1 MATTRLINKFTLWV
15 TQTASGLENK
25 WGLLPVSLLAGVVIL
40 LSSCVFV
47 WPKVALEYH
56 GIGYAELSKNI
67 FNLDQENE
75 LRYRIFSPFIGW
87 LTQMK
92 GNRFQV
98 IPWTFLVLFLSA
110 VYYEFRRMK
119 YQPAMAFLASA
130 LMGFSCSTF
139 LPLRSPGYVDPASY
153 LFIFLIFTRIKN
165 TPLVAIML
173 TLALLNHESVVFLL
187 PAIIGYHFLMHSQD
201 TSIPKTTW
209 FQHNLGRT
217 LKFAGSLGL
226 AFIPFLIY
234 RHWVNQH
241 QIVHLSL
248 SYYLSKGNILDC
260 LNVTIVYAPMAA
272 FYAFRLF
279 WFFPIWAAWKNWQN
293 KFKRKSI
300 WYAFTFMLISAQL
313 IIAYDT
319 TRLFILAF
327 PLILIGLKDLISSY
341 GENFIIRK
349 GWQLFALNLL
359 ILPYFVGR
367 DQVFHLHSGLYRLLI
382 WIIQGMP

>member
-1 MATTRLINKFTLWV
+1 MANTRLINKFTLWV

-67 FNLDQENE
+67 FNQDQENE
-75 LRYRIFSPFIGW
+75 LRYRVFSPFIGW

-98 IPWTFLVLFLSA
+98 IPWSFLILFLSA

-119 YQPAMAFLASA
+119 YQPALAFLASA
-130 LMGFSCSTF
+130 LMGFSCTTF

-153 LFIFLIFTRIKN
+153 LFIFLIFTRIRN
-165 TPLVAIML
+165 TPLVAL
-173 TLALLNHESVVFLL
+173 LLALALLNHESVVFLL
-187 PAIIGYHFLMHSQD
+187 PAILGYHFFIHLQENSRTSQ
-201 TSIPKTTW
+201 
-209 FQHNLGRT
+209 NLGDT
-217 LKFAGSLGL
+217 LKFAGSLAL
-226 AFIPFLIY
+226 AFIPFLLY

-241 QIVHLSL
+241 QTVHLSL
-248 SYYLSKGNILDC
+248 SYYLSKGNILEC
-260 LNVTIVYAPMAA
+260 LNVTLIYAPMAA

-279 WFFPIWAAWKNWQN
+279 WFFPLWAAWNNWQN
-293 KFKRKSI
+293 GLKLKSL
-300 WYAFTFMLISAQL
+300 WYALTLLLIASQL
-313 IIAYDT
+313 IIAFDT

-327 PLILIGLKDLISSY
+327 PLIIIGLTDLTKSY
-341 GENFIIRK
+341 GEKFITRK

>member
-1 MATTRLINKFTLWV
+1 MINKFTLWIS
-15 TQTASGLENK
+15 QTATGLENK

-40 LSSCVFV
+40 LPSCLFV

-75 LRYRIFSPFIGW
+75 LRYRVFSPFIGW

-98 IPWTFLVLFLSA
+98 IPWSFLILFLSA

-119 YQPAMAFLASA
+119 YQPALAFLASA
-130 LMGFSCSTF
+130 LMGFSCTTF

-153 LFIFLIFTRIKN
+153 LFIFLMFTRIRN
-165 TPLVAIML
+165 TPLVAL
-173 TLALLNHESVVFLL
+173 LLALALLNHESVVFLL
-187 PAIIGYHFLMHSQD
+187 PAILGYHFFIHLQENSRTSQ
-201 TSIPKTTW
+201 
-209 FQHNLGRT
+209 NLGDT
-217 LKFAGSLGL
+217 LKFAGSLAL
-226 AFIPFLIY
+226 AFIPFLLY

-241 QIVHLSL
+241 QTVHLSL
-248 SYYLSKGNILDC
+248 SYYLSKGNILEC
-260 LNVTIVYAPMAA
+260 LNVTLIYAPMAA

-279 WFFPIWAAWKNWQN
+279 WFFPLWAAWNNWQN
-293 KFKRKSI
+293 GLKLKSL
-300 WYAFTFMLISAQL
+300 WYALTLLLIASQL
-313 IIAYDT
+313 IIAFDT

-327 PLILIGLKDLISSY
+327 PLIIIGLTDLTKSY
-341 GENFIIRK
+341 GEKFITRK

>member
-1 MATTRLINKFTLWV
+1 MINKFTLWIS
-15 TQTASGLENK
+15 QTATGLENK

-75 LRYRIFSPFIGW
+75 LRYRVFSPFIGW

-98 IPWTFLVLFLSA
+98 IPWSFLILFLSA

-119 YQPAMAFLASA
+119 YQPALAFLASA
-130 LMGFSCSTF
+130 LMGFSCTTF

-153 LFIFLIFTRIKN
+153 LFIFLMFTRIRN
-165 TPLVAIML
+165 TPLVAL
-173 TLALLNHESVVFLL
+173 LLALALLNHESVVFLL
-187 PAIIGYHFLMHSQD
+187 PAILGYHFFIHLQENSRTSQ
-201 TSIPKTTW
+201 
-209 FQHNLGRT
+209 NLGDT
-217 LKFAGSLGL
+217 LKFAGSLAL
-226 AFIPFLIY
+226 AFIPFLLY

-241 QIVHLSL
+241 QTVHLSL
-248 SYYLSKGNILDC
+248 SYYLSKGNILEC
-260 LNVTIVYAPMAA
+260 LNVTLIYAPMAA

-279 WFFPIWAAWKNWQN
+279 WFFPLWAAWNNWQN
-293 KFKRKSI
+293 GLKLKSL
-300 WYAFTFMLISAQL
+300 WYALTLLLIASQL
-313 IIAYDT
+313 IIAFDT

-327 PLILIGLKDLISSY
+327 PLIIIGLTDLTKSY
-341 GENFIIRK
+341 GEKFITRK

>member
-1 MATTRLINKFTLWV
+1 LINKFTLWV

-40 LSSCVFV
+40 LSSCLFV

-98 IPWTFLVLFLSA
+98 IPWSFLILFLSA

-119 YQPAMAFLASA
+119 YQPALAFLASA
-130 LMGFSCSTF
+130 LMGFSCTTF

-153 LFIFLIFTRIKN
+153 LFIFLMFTRIRN
-165 TPLVAIML
+165 TPLVAL
-173 TLALLNHESVVFLL
+173 LLALALLNHESVVFLL
-187 PAIIGYHFLMHSQD
+187 PAILGYHFFIHLQKNSRTSQ
-201 TSIPKTTW
+201 
-209 FQHNLGRT
+209 NLGDT
-217 LKFAGSLGL
+217 LKFAGSLAL
-226 AFIPFLIY
+226 AFIPFLLY

-241 QIVHLSL
+241 QTVHLSL
-248 SYYLSKGNILDC
+248 SYYLSKGNILEC
-260 LNVTIVYAPMAA
+260 LNVTLIYAPMAA

-279 WFFPIWAAWKNWQN
+279 WFFPLWAAWNNWQN
-293 KFKRKSI
+293 GLKLKSL
-300 WYAFTFMLISAQL
+300 WYALTLLLIASQL
-313 IIAYDT
+313 IIAFDT

-327 PLILIGLKDLISSY
+327 PLIIIGLTDLTKSY
-341 GENFIIRK
+341 GEKFITRK

>member
-1 MATTRLINKFTLWV
+1 LATTRLINKFTLWV

-40 LSSCVFV
+40 LSSCLFV

-98 IPWTFLVLFLSA
+98 IPWSFLILFLSA

-119 YQPAMAFLASA
+119 YQPALAFLASA
-130 LMGFSCSTF
+130 LMGFSCTTF

-153 LFIFLIFTRIKN
+153 LFIFLMFTRIRN
-165 TPLVAIML
+165 TPLVAL
-173 TLALLNHESVVFLL
+173 LLALALLNHESVVFLL
-187 PAIIGYHFLMHSQD
+187 PAILGYHFFIHLQKNSRTSQ
-201 TSIPKTTW
+201 
-209 FQHNLGRT
+209 NLGDT
-217 LKFAGSLGL
+217 LKFAGSLAL
-226 AFIPFLIY
+226 AFIPFLLY

-241 QIVHLSL
+241 QTVHLSL
-248 SYYLSKGNILDC
+248 SYYLSKGNILEC
-260 LNVTIVYAPMAA
+260 LNVTLIYAPMAA

-279 WFFPIWAAWKNWQN
+279 WFFPLWAAWNNWQN
-293 KFKRKSI
+293 GLKLKSL
-300 WYAFTFMLISAQL
+300 WYALTLLLIASQL
-313 IIAYDT
+313 IIAFDT

-327 PLILIGLKDLISSY
+327 PLIIIGLTDLTKSY
-341 GENFIIRK
+341 GEKFITRK